1 MKKSIISVAAIL
13 LVAFAAAPAAAACAD
28 DLKKVKEAVAQ
39 MPDTRKKSD
48 AQLKILEAESA
59 LAKKD
64 EAGCKAA
71 VQAADATR
79 M

>member
-1 MKKSIISVAAIL
+1 MKKPIIAAAVL
-13 LVAFAAAPAAAACAD
+13 LAAFPAAPAVAACAD

-48 AQLKILEAESA
+48 AQLKIQEAETA

-71 VQAADATR
+71 VQAADAMR

>member
-1 MKKSIISVAAIL
+1 MKKSIIAVMAVA
-13 LVAFAAAPAAAACAD
+13 VFAFAAQPVFAACAD
-28 DLKKVKEAVAQ
+28 DLKKVKEAINK

-48 AQLKILEAESA
+48 AQLKIQEAETA